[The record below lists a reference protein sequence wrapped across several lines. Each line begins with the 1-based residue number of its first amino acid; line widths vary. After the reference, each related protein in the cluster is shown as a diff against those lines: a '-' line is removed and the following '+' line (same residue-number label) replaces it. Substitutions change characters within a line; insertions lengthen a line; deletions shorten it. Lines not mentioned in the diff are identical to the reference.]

1 MMDIEIRK
9 LGDLNY
15 DDYVSLIMDAI
26 NDTTGDMKDGDAG
39 EQTS

>member
-1 MMDIEIRK
+1 MMDTEIRK

-15 DDYVSLIMDAI
+15 DDYVSLIMDVI